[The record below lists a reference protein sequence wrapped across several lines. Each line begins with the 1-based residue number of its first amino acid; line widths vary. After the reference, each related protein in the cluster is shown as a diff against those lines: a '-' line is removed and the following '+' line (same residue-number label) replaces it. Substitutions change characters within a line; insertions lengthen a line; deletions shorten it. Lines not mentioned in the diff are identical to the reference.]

1 MDENSESIYV
11 DNWMDT
17 LPGLQERAEKLE
29 REAKIQKVA
38 EVAGYALAAAVIHG
52 LTGVL
57 LAYAFKKMRE
67 VL

>member
-17 LPGLQERAEKLE
+17 LPGLQEQAEKLE

-57 LAYAFKKMRE
+57 LAVAFKKMRE